1 MAVTPWSVRAMPLGW
16 ENGPP
21 VQSDWPLMVV
31 PKRRSSPVAEN
42 PLRQNIPSSTV
53 SLSTLSADPLGL
65 ENWPPVQPNWPLMW
79 APGRRTSPLAEN
91 PSRQN
96 ISPSTARPSALRADP
111 LGLGN
116 WPPVQPNW
124 PLIGAPSR
132 RTSPLAENLSPQNIP
147 PSTAIPSAEMAG
159 PLELENWPPVQRST
173 PPMWAPVSS
182 TPPETLKPSSS
193 LRSPRVRSCR
203 AYTAGTCDPVR
214 RTDTA
219 VASLRLIALAKEQ
232 SRRASG
238 HRSVVASRL
247 RSSVMRAPC
256 RRTPRAFTETASPS
270 PMRRSAIT
278 SARTVRS
285 APHSA
290 HFSGESS
297 SGLPTRRST
306 NIPVAAACQT
316 LLSDIVRSLTFMA
329 NPTQPND

>member
-1 MAVTPWSVRAMPLGW
+1 MW
-16 ENGPP
+16 
-21 VQSDWPLMVV
+21 V
-31 PKRRSSPVAEN
+31 PN
-42 PLRQNIPSSTV
+42 
-53 SLSTLSADPLGL
+53 
-65 ENWPPVQPNWPLMW
+65 
-79 APGRRTSPLAEN
+79 RRTSPLAEN

-96 ISPSTARPSALRADP
+96 ISPSTVRSSALSADP
-111 LGLGN
+111 LGLEK
-116 WPPVQPNW
+116 WPPVQSSWTPMW
-124 PLIGAPSR
+124 APGR
-132 RTSPLAENLSPQNIP
+132 RTSPVAQNPSLQNILPPTVSLSALSADPLRLENWQPVQSERPPMWAPGSGTRPLPENLSPQNVP
-147 PSTAIPSAEMAG
+147 PATAIAPAVSAG